1 MNERGSYTLA
11 EILSQPTIWSD
22 TLEVMRNQSESLSSF
37 WGQGQFQ
44 QVIFT
49 GCGSTYYLAQFGAAL
64 LRSQARIPAHAYP
77 ASELALFPE
86 ACFDPEVN
94 TLLVAVSRSGETTE
108 TLGAVRLFRARYR
121 GRVLAV
127 TCYSESALA
136 AEADRLIAID
146 SAREQSVAQTRSFS
160 SMALAAQ
167 AIAGVFAGQAHD
179 LSPLPAVARRL
190 LNDYQNLACELGEDG
205 RIERFFFLGSNV
217 LYGLACE
224 AMLKMK
230 EMSLSYSEAYHMLE
244 FRHGPM
250 SMVNERTL
258 VAGLLS
264 DQAGAQ
270 ETAVLRDMRARGA
283 RILAIGEAPA
293 GDVASLGQVVA
304 LQTGLPLVTR
314 AIAYLPVLQLLAYY
328 RAMFNR
334 QNPDQPANLH
344 AVIVL
349 EPLA

>member
-1 MNERGSYTLA
+1 
-11 EILSQPTIWSD
+11 
-22 TLEVMRNQSESLSSF
+22 
-37 WGQGQFQ
+37 
-44 QVIFT
+44 
-49 GCGSTYYLAQFGAAL
+49 
-64 LRSQARIPAHAYP
+64 
-77 ASELALFPE
+77 
-86 ACFDPEVN
+86 
-94 TLLVAVSRSGETTE
+94 
-108 TLGAVRLFRARYR
+108 
-121 GRVLAV
+121 
-127 TCYSESALA
+127 
-136 AEADRLIAID
+136 
-146 SAREQSVAQTRSFS
+146 
-160 SMALAAQ
+160 
-167 AIAGVFAGQAHD
+167 
-179 LSPLPAVARRL
+179 
-190 LNDYQNLACELGEDG
+190 
-205 RIERFFFLGSNV
+205 V

-304 LQTGLPLVTR
+304 LQTGLPLVAR

-349 EPLA
+349 DPLA